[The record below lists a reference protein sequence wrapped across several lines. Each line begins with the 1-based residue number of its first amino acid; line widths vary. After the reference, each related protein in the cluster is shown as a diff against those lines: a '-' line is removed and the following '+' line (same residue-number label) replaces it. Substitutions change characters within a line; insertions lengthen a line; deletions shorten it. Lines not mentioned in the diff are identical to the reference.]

1 MNSLGIRMK
10 GYEFI
15 SRLFLM
21 KRNPVIIRVDGKAFH
36 TFTKGMNKPFDQPLI
51 ETMQETALELCKNI
65 QGVKLAYTQSDEI
78 SLVLTDYDKI
88 DTQGWFNYNLQKMC
102 SISASMTTLYF
113 NNIFNNKFYDIHVET
128 NKRFLDG
135 EITVEELEDAIRI
148 YGSKRYK
155 ALFDSRA
162 FSIPKDEVCNY
173 FIWRQQDATRN
184 SIQMVGQA
192 NFSHKELQGKNCN
205 QIQDML
211 LTQKDINW
219 NNLATPL
226 KRGSCVIKDDNGKW
240 YIDNNIP
247 IFTEDRDYVQ
257 KLI

>member
-113 NNIFNNKFYDIHVET
+113 NNIFNKKFYDIHVET

-162 FSIPKDEVCNY
+162 FSIPKNEVVNY

-192 NFSHKELQGKNCN
+192 NFSHKELQKKNCS
-205 QIQDML
+205 QIQNML

-219 NNLATPL
+219 NNIATPL

-247 IFTEDRDYVQ
+247 IFTEDRDYVR